1 MMSTVL
7 SGLRTVALVPPILFL
22 SACATTSL
30 TNMPEAAPVKPS
42 LLLTPYVCAGGV
54 EISVEQ
60 TGAHSAGQPI
70 TVVYSGIR
78 YPMHIV
84 PSGSGGKYVNDAN
97 QLEWSGKGEEALLT
111 HFGTGQILAMNC
123 KATLSQSN

>member
-1 MMSTVL
+1 MMGSVL
-7 SGLRTVALVPPILFL
+7 PRLRTAVLATPPILFL
-22 SACATTSL
+22 SACVASSVTIT
-30 TNMPEAAPVKPS
+30 PQKPAI
-42 LLLTPYVCAGGV
+42 LVTHYVCAGGV

-60 TGAHSAGQPI
+60 TGAGSAGQPI

-97 QLEWSGKGEEALLT
+97 QLEWFGKREEASLT

-123 KATLSQSN
+123 KATPS

>member
-1 MMSTVL
+1 MINTIL
-7 SGLRTVALVPPILFL
+7 PGLRWLVLATPILFL
-22 SACATTSL
+22 SGCTTTTLKS
-30 TNMPEAAPVKPS
+30 TPEKPAV
-42 LLLTPYVCAGGV
+42 LVTRYVCAGGA

-60 TGAHSAGQPI
+60 PGARSAGQPI
-70 TVVYSGIR
+70 TVVYSGVR

-97 QLEWSGKGEEALLT
+97 QLQWFGKGEQASLT

-123 KATLSQSN
+123 KATPSQSN

>member
-1 MMSTVL
+1 MLATPIFF
-7 SGLRTVALVPPILFL
+7 VA
-22 SACATTSL
+22 ACAPTSVKS
-30 TNMPEAAPVKPS
+30 TPEKPAV
-42 LLLTPYVCAGGV
+42 LVTRYACAGGV

-60 TGAHSAGQPI
+60 TGSAGQPI

-97 QLEWSGKGEEALLT
+97 QLQWFGNSEEASLT

-123 KATLSQSN
+123 KPTPSPSN